1 MARRLELVEPIHRC
15 EISVRSGGDTLRYS
29 LDCDLCGYIGTVAT
43 MEAADNVARLHEDF
57 VAPLLKAWSLPS

>member
-1 MARRLELVEPIHRC
+1 MARRLKLVEPIHRC
-15 EISVRSGGDTLRYS
+15 EIQVRTSSETLHYS
-29 LDCDLCGYIGTVAT
+29 LTCDLCGYVGTVAT